1 MSELK
6 VKLAEEIKE
15 QFEELRSLLP
25 GSGERANAVEDLT
38 KLYKLRI
45 EETKADQEYTEKCD
59 KRILE
64 AEQKLAELNEQAKDR
79 NFKLIAEVGLGAAY
93 LIFYGVWM
101 RKGFKFE
108 ETGTF
113 TSSTFKG
120 LTHLFKPTKR

>member
-6 VKLAEEIKE
+6 VKLTEEIKE
-15 QFEELRSLLP
+15 QFDELRALPP
-25 GSGERANAVEDLT
+25 GSDERANAVEDLA
-38 KLYKLRI
+38 KLYKLKI
-45 EETKADQEYTEKCD
+45 EENKADQDYTERCD

-79 NFKLIAEVGLGAAY
+79 NYRLVVEVGLGVSY
-93 LIFYGVWM
+93 LIFYGIWM
-101 RKGFKFE
+101 KKGFKFE